1 MGLFFD
7 LPSRPGQGSQLFP
20 PPISPDLAIL
30 AAGRQECAVKAL
42 AIFATLAIL
51 AVRYGGRRRRRQVVE
66 WVAAKAG
73 QFGGRGSQ

>member
-20 PPISPDLAIL
+20 PPIAPDPAIL

-42 AIFATLAIL
+42 AIFATLAIF
-51 AVRYGGRRRRRQVVE
+51 
-66 WVAAKAG
+66 AAH
-73 QFGGRGSQ
+73 FGGRSRYTGGAGGSMVSTQVATEDTA